1 MKVEF
6 SRRATEELRDIAA
19 YLKPRSPQGAK
30 RVRAAII
37 TAITR
42 LADFPRLGTPQT
54 VPGVYKHI
62 TRRYPYLIYYTI
74 DVDAGVVY
82 IITIRHGARQL
93 EYDDA

>member
-6 SRRATEELRDIAA
+6 SRRATEDLREISA

-30 RVRAAII
+30 HVRAAILA
-37 TAITR
+37 AITR

-54 VPGVYKHI
+54 VPGVYKHM
-62 TRRYPYLIYYTI
+62 TRRYPYLIYYAI
-74 DVDAGVVY
+74 DTDAGVVY
-82 IITIRHGARQL
+82 IITIRHGARER